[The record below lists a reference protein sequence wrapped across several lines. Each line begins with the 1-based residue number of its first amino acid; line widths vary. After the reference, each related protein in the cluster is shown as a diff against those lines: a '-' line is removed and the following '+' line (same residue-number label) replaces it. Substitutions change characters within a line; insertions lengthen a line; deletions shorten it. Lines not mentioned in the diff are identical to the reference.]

1 MSEPE
6 QPRTPNWW
14 VPSADRE
21 APDAGFAPLDEATG
35 VGPQAPPP
43 PAPTNEPMPVS
54 PDPYASPYAQ
64 PYGYGP
70 GYAPPSNN
78 AMAVASLV
86 CGIVSLIGGLICFFG
101 ALAAVPGLVLG
112 IVGLNRI
119 NRSNGMEKAKGMAI
133 AGIVTSAV
141 GLVVLG
147 LLFLVYGLA
156 ANSDSF

>member
-1 MSEPE
+1 
-6 QPRTPNWW
+6 
-14 VPSADRE
+14 
-21 APDAGFAPLDEATG
+21 
-35 VGPQAPPP
+35 
-43 PAPTNEPMPVS
+43 MPVS

-78 AMAVASLV
+78 PMAVASLV
-86 CGIVSLIGGLICFFG
+86 CGIVSLVGGLICFFG

-119 NRSNGMEKAKGMAI
+119 NRSNGMEKGKGLAI